1 MSDQQDRPTPPL
13 SGIVYGGLIYWGT
26 TLGTMISIIGTVVAF
41 VTRSNYVSP
50 ADMITGIWQEK
61 PYSEIWAS
69 ATGSTPNGHWYLDHL
84 GTGDG
89 LACFGL
95 SLGVFVVIPAM
106 LASAYLL
113 FKSKDVFFAC
123 LAIVAAGITAVSMLG
138 LLPLPVG

>member
-1 MSDQQDRPTPPL
+1 MSDQDRPIPPL
-13 SGIVYGGLIYWGT
+13 AGIVYGDIIYWGT
-26 TLGTMISIIGTVVAF
+26 ALGAVISIIGTVLAF

-61 PYSEIWAS
+61 PYNEIWVKAVGS
-69 ATGSTPNGHWYLDHL
+69 APNGHWYLGRL

-95 SLGVFVVIPAM
+95 SLGVFVVVPAM
-106 LASAYLL
+106 LAGAYFLYRDG
-113 FKSKDVFFAC
+113 DVFYAC
-123 LAIVAAGITAVSMLG
+123 LAVIASGITVVSMLG